1 MRLHECSGGRGG
13 IRTHGTLAG
22 TPVFKTGALNH
33 SATLPL
39 QRYQPL
45 SGRKIKNGLDQ
56 TGARRLFGHV
66 IRRVFA
72 SWLKKPGRKG
82 GEGVADVL
90 VGLLGGF
97 PLDVNSMHEIVT
109 DLLGNDVT
117 LCGLHGRQFDIV
129 CRVPYVTSTS

>member
-1 MRLHECSGGRGG
+1 MMVSSDFPCCSRRTAAPPGRTNLEPVGGRGG

-33 SATLPL
+33 SSTLPL

-56 TGARRLFGHV
+56 TGAGRLFGHV
-66 IRRVFA
+66 IRPVFA
-72 SWLKKPGRKG
+72 SCLEKSGRKG

-97 PLDVNSMHEIVT
+97 SLHVNSLHE
-109 DLLGNDVT
+109 
-117 LCGLHGRQFDIV
+117 
-129 CRVPYVTSTS
+129 